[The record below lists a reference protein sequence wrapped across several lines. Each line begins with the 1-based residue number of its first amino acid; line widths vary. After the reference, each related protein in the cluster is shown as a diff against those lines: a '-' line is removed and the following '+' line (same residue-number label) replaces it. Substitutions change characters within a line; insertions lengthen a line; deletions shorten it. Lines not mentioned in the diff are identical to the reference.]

1 MVTPRPYDTVNRD
14 KAVKD
19 QLHALFSQAI
29 EQLKNAQVIPADH
42 QVNLNFERTRQKE
55 HGDFATNVAMTLAK
69 PARRNP
75 RELASLLVDAL
86 PEDALITNVDIAGP
100 GFINVFLAQNARFEV
115 LNTVFAEGDSYGLAE
130 PNSKQ
135 KIMVEF
141 VSANPTGPL
150 HVGHGRGAAYGD
162 ALARVLAA
170 AGNTVERE
178 YYVNDAGRQMDIL
191 VVSVWVRYL
200 QAAGIEFSLPDNCYK
215 GDYII
220 SYAKTVFEQH
230 AERYVV
236 PLETLQQNAHQRS
249 DSNALAELNSLSSE
263 EFDSQRNELNLS
275 PEAFTQKFEKRFLEE
290 SLDALIE
297 FAKTTL
303 EKDGFAVFFD
313 IALNSIVADIRE
325 DLSEFGVDY
334 DTWFSERSLFDSHKI
349 NDTIDKL
356 KASGDVYKKGG
367 AWWFKT
373 THYGDEKDRVVI
385 RDNGQPTYFASDI
398 AYHVDKLERGFDLAI
413 NVWGSD
419 HHGYIPRVKASL
431 QALGLPPEK
440 LKVLLVQFAVLYRNG
455 EKVGMSTRSGE
466 FVTLR
471 DLRDEIGSDAARF
484 FYAQRKSE
492 QHMDFD
498 LDLAKSQSNENPMY
512 YVQYAHARICRI
524 FKTATE
530 RNINI
535 DDIQS
540 ADFSILHN
548 DHENSL
554 LSLLQRFP
562 ELVVAAASNYEPHQI
577 TYYLRDLATAFHS
590 YYNTSKFLEAEK
602 PQRDAMLALCA
613 ATRQTLKNG
622 LSIIGVGAP
631 ETM

>member
-1 MVTPRPYDTVNRD
+1 M
-14 KAVKD
+14 KD
-19 QLHALFSQAI
+19 QLHGLFTQAI
-29 EQLKNAQVIPADH
+29 EKLKADDVIPADH
-42 QVNLNFERTRQKE
+42 EVSIQFERTRQKE

-75 RELASLLVDAL
+75 RELATLVVEAL
-86 PEDALITNVDIAGP
+86 PEDKLITNVDIAGP
-100 GFINVFLAQNARFEV
+100 GFINVFLAQDARFEV
-115 LNTVFAEGDSYGLAE
+115 LSTVFSEGDTYGLAE

-162 ALARVLAA
+162 ALARVLSA

-191 VVSVWVRYL
+191 AVSVWIRYL
-200 QAAGIEFSLPDNCYK
+200 QANSLDVQLPSNCYK
-215 GDYII
+215 GDYVNDFGQQLFD
-220 SYAKTVFEQH
+220 SHSDKYSVS
-230 AERYVV
+230 
-236 PLETLQQNAHQRS
+236 LEAYQKAGLQRS
-249 DSNALAELNSLSSE
+249 ESAVLNELESLSTA
-263 EFDSQRNELNLS
+263 EFESKRQELNLTA
-275 PEAFTQKFEKRFLEE
+275 EEFTNKHEKLFLEE
-290 SLDALIE
+290 SLDNRIE

-303 EKDGFAVFFD
+303 GTDGFEVFFS
-313 IALNSIVADIRE
+313 IALNSIVADIRQ

-334 DTWFSERSLFDSHKI
+334 DTWFSERSLFDDGKI
-349 NDTIDKL
+349 ASAIEKL
-356 KASGDVYKKGG
+356 KASGDVYEKGG
-367 AWWFKT
+367 ALWFKT
-373 THYGDEKDRVVI
+373 TEYGDEKDRVVV

-431 QALGLPPEK
+431 QALGLAPEK

-530 RNINI
+530 RDI
-535 DDIQS
+535 DTSEIQS
-540 ADFSILHN
+540 ADFSQLSN
-548 DHENSL
+548 DHERAML
-554 LSLLQRFP
+554 TLLQRFP
-562 ELVVAAASNYEPHQI
+562 ELLIAAAANYEPHQI

-590 YYNTSKFLEAEK
+590 YYNSTKFLEADK

-622 LSIIGVGAP
+622 LGIIGVGAP
-631 ETM
+631 ESM

>member
-1 MVTPRPYDTVNRD
+1 M
-14 KAVKD
+14 KD
-19 QLHALFSQAI
+19 QLHGLFSQAI
-29 EQLKNAQVIPADH
+29 EKLKADGVIPSTH
-42 QVNLNFERTRQKE
+42 QVNIQFERTRQKE

-75 RELASLLVDAL
+75 RELATLIVNAL
-86 PEDALITNVDIAGP
+86 PHDKLITHVDIAGP
-100 GFINVFLAQNARFEV
+100 GFINLFLAQDARYAV
-115 LNTVFAEGDSYGLAE
+115 LNTVFTEGDCYGLA
-130 PNSKQ
+130 PPDSKQ

-162 ALARVLAA
+162 ALARVLTA

-191 VVSVWVRYL
+191 AVSVWIRYL
-200 QAAGIEFSLPDNCYK
+200 QANKLDIQLPDNCYK
-215 GDYII
+215 GDYVTGYGQQLNAAH
-220 SYAKTVFEQH
+220 SDKYTV
-230 AERYVV
+230 
-236 PLETLQQNAHQRS
+236 TLDAYHNADFKRS
-249 DSNALAELNSLSSE
+249 DSSALKEMNGLSSD
-263 EFDSQRNELNLS
+263 EFDSKRNELNLS
-275 PEAFTQKFEKRFLEE
+275 VDELTKKYEKQFLEE
-290 SLDALIE
+290 SLDSRIE
-297 FAKTTL
+297 FAKSTL
-303 EKDGFAVFFD
+303 GADGFKVFFS
-313 IALNSIVADIRE
+313 IALNSIVADIRQ

-334 DTWFSERSLFDSHKI
+334 DTWFSERSLFDNGKI
-349 NDTIDKL
+349 VNAIDTL
-356 KASGDVYKKGG
+356 KASGDVYEKGG

-373 THYGDEKDRVVI
+373 TDYGDEKDRVVV

-413 NVWGSD
+413 NIWGSD

-471 DLRDEIGSDAARF
+471 DLREEIGSDAARF

-498 LDLAKSQSNENPMY
+498 LDLAKSQSNDNPMY
-512 YVQYAHARICRI
+512 YVQYAHARLCRI
-524 FKTATE
+524 FKTAGE
-530 RNINI
+530 RNIDIANI
-535 DDIQS
+535 KS
-540 ADFSILHN
+540 ADFSLLN
-548 DHENSL
+548 SDHENTL
-554 LSLLQRFP
+554 LTLLQKFP
-562 ELVVAAASNYEPHQI
+562 ELVITAAENYEPHQI

-590 YYNTSKFLEAEK
+590 YYNSAKFLEADE

-613 ATRQTLKNG
+613 ATRQALKNG
-622 LSIIGVGAP
+622 LAIIGVGAP
-631 ETM
+631 ESM